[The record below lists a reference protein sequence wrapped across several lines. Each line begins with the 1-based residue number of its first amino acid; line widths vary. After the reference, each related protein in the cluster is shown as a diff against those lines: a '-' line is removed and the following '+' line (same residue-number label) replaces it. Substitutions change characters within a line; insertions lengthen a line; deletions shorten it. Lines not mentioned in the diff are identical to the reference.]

1 VINVVTDE
9 AGILKD
15 LDLATDSEEIFTKIR
30 NNGILSV
37 EVAVSVND
45 ENSIKS
51 QIFAGDDITIT
62 FTKGGVSE
70 ESKDFAWLGR
80 NVKAIGKRTFSKDPE
95 TPGKRIYEEAE
106 WEDRENQATKEKYKI
121 LLKGK
126 RVWDYIIPVNEENT
140 KLMKSLVG
148 DIGLNQIT
156 TFQMLKGTTY
166 PISVDEDTF
175 FKTPVDEVMKN
186 HIEKIV
192 RIKNT
197 SSTKKE

>member
-1 VINVVTDE
+1 MSLIIYPTYITD
-9 AGILKD
+9 LKKFEGNKKWR
-15 LDLATDSEEIFTKIR
+15 A
-30 NNGILSV
+30 
-37 EVAVSVND
+37 
-45 ENSIKS
+45 
-51 QIFAGDDITIT
+51 ITISKEKR
-62 FTKGGVSE
+62 TKGEFYFAYIVRFYGEDSVRGDYDVSE

-80 NVKAIGKRTFSKDPE
+80 NVTAIGKRTFSKDPE

-106 WEDRENQATKEKYKI
+106 WEERENQATKEKYKI
-121 LLKGK
+121 LVKGK
-126 RVWDYIIPVNEENT
+126 RIWDYTIPVNEENT

-197 SSTKKE
+197 STKKE

>member
-62 FTKGGVSE
+62 FTKGGVADERLVNLSTLTASGPRTE
-70 ESKDFAWLGR
+70 VETQILVMD
-80 NVKAIGKRTFSKDPE
+80 VK
-95 TPGKRIYEEAE
+95 
-106 WEDRENQATKEKYKI
+106 N
-121 LLKGK
+121 
-126 RVWDYIIPVNEENT
+126 
-140 KLMKSLVG
+140 
-148 DIGLNQIT
+148 
-156 TFQMLKGTTY
+156 
-166 PISVDEDTF
+166 
-175 FKTPVDEVMKN
+175 
-186 HIEKIV
+186 
-192 RIKNT
+192 
-197 SSTKKE
+197 

>member
-1 VINVVTDE
+1 MSLIIQPTYITD
-9 AGILKD
+9 LKKFEG
-15 LDLATDSEEIFTKIR
+15 AKKWR
-30 NNGILSV
+30 
-37 EVAVSVND
+37 A
-45 ENSIKS
+45 
-51 QIFAGDDITIT
+51 ITISKEKR
-62 FTKGGVSE
+62 TKGEFYFAYIVRFYGEDEQRGDYDVSE

-80 NVKAIGKRTFSKDPE
+80 NVTAIGKRTFSKDPE

-106 WEDRENQATKEKYKI
+106 WEERENQVTKEKYKV
-121 LLKGK
+121 LVKGK
-126 RVWDYIIPVNEENT
+126 RIWDYTIPVNEQNT
-140 KLMKSLVG
+140 KLMKSIVG

-192 RIKNT
+192 RVKNT
-197 SSTKKE
+197 AATKKE

>member
-1 VINVVTDE
+1 MSLIIYPTYITD
-9 AGILKD
+9 LKKFEGNKKWR
-15 LDLATDSEEIFTKIR
+15 A
-30 NNGILSV
+30 
-37 EVAVSVND
+37 
-45 ENSIKS
+45 
-51 QIFAGDDITIT
+51 ITISKEKR
-62 FTKGGVSE
+62 TKGEFYFAHIVRFYGEDEVRGEYDVSE

-106 WEDRENQATKEKYKI
+106 WEERENQATKEKYKI
-121 LLKGK
+121 LVKGK
-126 RVWDYIIPVNEENT
+126 RIWDYTIPVNEENT

-192 RIKNT
+192 RVKNST
-197 SSTKKE
+197 TKKE